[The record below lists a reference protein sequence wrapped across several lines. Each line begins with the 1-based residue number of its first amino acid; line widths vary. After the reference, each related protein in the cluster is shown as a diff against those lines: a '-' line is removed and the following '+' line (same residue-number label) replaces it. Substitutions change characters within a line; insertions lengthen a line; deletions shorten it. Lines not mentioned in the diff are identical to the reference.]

1 MLPVK
6 NDQNR
11 KIVRIR
17 APTCEISRDDVG
29 CLIKR
34 DRVAKK
40 KQLVIKGR
48 SKSFSKLEGE

>member
-40 KQLVIKGR
+40 KTARDQR
-48 SKSFSKLEGE
+48 TFKSFSKLEGE

>member
-40 KQLVIKGR
+40 KNQLVIKGR
-48 SKSFSKLEGE
+48 SSLSAN